1 MNQQFTLIAGA
12 VRGLIVMAFLAI
24 ALLPLV
30 LSVTA
35 TTNT

>member
-1 MNQQFTLIAGA
+1 MDEKFTLVASA

-24 ALLPLV
+24 ALLPAV

-35 TTNT
+35 PTNT